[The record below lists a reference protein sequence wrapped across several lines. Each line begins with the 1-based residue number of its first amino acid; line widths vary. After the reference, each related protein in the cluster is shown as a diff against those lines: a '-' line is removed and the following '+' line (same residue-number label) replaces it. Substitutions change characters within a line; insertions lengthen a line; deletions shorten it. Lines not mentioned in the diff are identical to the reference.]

1 MSGSIQKRLRISY
14 SFTRGNNAV
23 VLGCGQSVANALDG
37 NTLFT
42 KTPVELPLLKTTL
55 NTYSIAIGDAV
66 DGGTRAIVE
75 RDRLRAEVIKMLRSL
90 AHYVETTCHD
100 DLTGLLSSGFEQ
112 LIVTRSAPQP
122 LEPTSIRRIDQG
134 NTGQLLL
141 KVANSPKAW
150 SYELRY
156 APLEPSGAPGTWES
170 QAVTSVHSLIPCNGL
185 KPGTTYAFQVRA
197 LGRLGFSDWSDTVTR
212 MCT

>member
-14 SFTRGNNAV
+14 SFTRGNHGV
-23 VLGCGQSVANALDG
+23 VLGRGQSVVNAMLT
-37 NTLFT
+37 NPLST
-42 KTPVELPLLKTTL
+42 KSPVDLLLCKTTL
-55 NTYSIAIGDAV
+55 DNYAVAIGQAA
-66 DGGTRAIVE
+66 DGGTKAIVE

-112 LIVTRSAPQP
+112 LIITRSAPQP

-156 APLEPSGAPGTWES
+156 APLEPSGTPGTWES